1 MVRKKSDRKC
11 FNPDNYNMFFI
22 KDYCLCT
29 EDDFH
34 CDFGY
39 IRDKG
44 GYCVV
49 DREIN
54 DMKEPENCNGFYYK
68 TDGY

>member
-1 MVRKKSDRKC
+1 MVRKKPERKC

-29 EDDFH
+29 NDDFH

-39 IRDKG
+39 EKDYN
-44 GYCVV
+44 GYCV
-49 DREIN
+49 IN
-54 DMKEPENCNGFYYK
+54 
-68 TDGY
+68 